1 MNESVTHMILL
12 IEPITTAISA
22 SALILSLLALILSN
36 RKYVADQRFALAK
49 QITDIK
55 KEYGEILI
63 IIDQM
68 LSLFKEVAPDYKP
81 DDWLEFKSQ
90 VDDFYT
96 KLGKQDPITNDP
108 VTLSSVAVDSKLM
121 KDRLFEVRHLVD
133 EIVHKKPA
141 LKKRKIHKPKTKR

>member
-1 MNESVTHMILL
+1 MNEGVTQMILL

-22 SALILSLLALILSN
+22 CALVLSLIALVLSN

-55 KEYGEILI
+55 REYGEILI
-63 IIDQM
+63 VIDQM
-68 LSLFKEVAPDYKP
+68 LDLLKEAAPDYKP
-81 DDWLEFKSQ
+81 DVLLDFKSE
-90 VDDFYT
+90 VNDFYT

-133 EIVHKKPA
+133 EIVRKKPA
-141 LKKRKIHKPKTKR
+141 LKKRKTQKSKTKR